1 MFPMGMARLS
11 IFIRTNHMNVAIEKL
26 PECRARVS
34 AEVPASEVED
44 TRDFVVEAFMT
55 QAKIPGFRP
64 GKLPRK
70 VVEKKFGSEIEKEV
84 RDRLSRSVLQK
95 AGEEEEIGILG
106 VAKVERD
113 VFENDGAY
121 SFISEVV
128 TTPEFDLEES
138 DYKGIEV
145 TVEKR
150 EVDKEMIDDFL
161 ERVQRNFAEH
171 VPSEDGVVERGDK
184 AELSFSARQDNGE
197 PLADI
202 LEEQA
207 KPLAEGEGLEL
218 PVPLEE
224 MPQEN
229 DMIPGLTS
237 EILGMKA
244 GESKSFAVSFPEDH
258 FVEGLQG
265 VEATYEVTVGKVL
278 KAELPEV
285 NDELANRIGHGSLDE
300 LKDAYQLNAE
310 QEIENSRVR
319 QIENQILEHINKEHE
334 FDLPNELVYNE
345 TQAQVNQMVVDAYQR
360 GMGQEDI
367 DKYEED
373 IVATAGQRAVN
384 NLRTRYLLGRI
395 AEREKLDVSDDELF
409 QHIVMAAQRA
419 GKPPKKYAREL
430 RDGPGIEAVR
440 NDLLISKTIA
450 FLRENATITETAES
464 DEDGDSSS

>member
-1 MFPMGMARLS
+1 
-11 IFIRTNHMNVAIEKL
+11 MNVAIEKL

-34 AEVPASEVED
+34 AEVPATQVED
-44 TRDFVVEAFMT
+44 TRNFVVDAFMS

-64 GKLPRK
+64 GKLPKK
-70 VVEKKFGSEIEKEV
+70 VVEKKFSTEIEKEL
-84 RDRLSRSVLQK
+84 RDRLSNSVLRK
-95 AGEEEEIGILG
+95 AVEDEDIGILG
-106 VAKVERD
+106 IVNIERE
-113 VFENDGAY
+113 VFESDGAY

-128 TTPEFDLEES
+128 TKPEFDLEES
-138 DYKGIEV
+138 DYKGIEI

-150 EVDKEMIDDFL
+150 EVGDEMIDEFL
-161 ERVQRNFAEH
+161 ERVQRNFADYE
-171 VPSEDGVVERGDK
+171 PSEDGAVERGDK
-184 AELSFSARQDNGE
+184 AELSFSAKQENGE

-202 LEEQA
+202 LGEQA

-224 MPQEN
+224 MPPEN
-229 DMIPGLTS
+229 DMIPGITS

-244 GESKSFAVSFPEDH
+244 GESKGFTVSFPEDH
-258 FVEGLQG
+258 FVEDLQG
-265 VEATYEVTVGKVL
+265 IEATYEVTIGQVL
-278 KAELPEV
+278 KAELPEL
-285 NDELANRIGHGSLDE
+285 NDDLAAKIGHASLDE
-300 LKDAYQLNAE
+300 LKEAYKINAE
-310 QEIENSRVR
+310 QEIENNRVR

-345 TQAQVNQMVVDAYQR
+345 TQAQVNHMVVDAYQR

-373 IVATAGQRAVN
+373 IVETAGQRAVN
-384 NLRTRYLLGRI
+384 NLRTRYLMERI
-395 AEREKLDVSDDELF
+395 AEKEELAVSDDELF
-409 QHIVMAAQRA
+409 QHIMMAAQRE

-440 NDLLISKTIA
+440 NDILISKTIA
-450 FLRENATITETAES
+450 FLRENATITEMAVS